1 MTVARAYSATVAG
14 LEGRTVVVEAAASA
28 GLPALTIV
36 GLPDAAVKESRE
48 RIRSALRHVGFPVP
62 PKNVVVNLAPA
73 DLPKSGTALDLAI
86 ALAILAANGD
96 MPAEALRH
104 VTLVGEL
111 ALDGELRPVPGV
123 LSFAEASRREERAL
137 LVPMANAEEAAAVPS
152 LHVYAAPHLGAAIAH
167 LLAREPLPRVA
178 PSAVS
183 QAAAGSEPDLS
194 DVRGQAVARR
204 ALELAAAGGHNILF
218 SGPPGSGKTML
229 ARRLPGILPPLSR
242 EESLE
247 VTRIWS
253 VAGRLPAGSGLLV
266 ERPFRSPHH
275 GASAAALA
283 GGGADPRPGELSLAH
298 FGVLFLD
305 ELPEFRRDA
314 LEALREPLEDG
325 VVSVARVAG
334 AKTFPARFL
343 LVGAMNPCPCG
354 FRGDPRRACSCSP
367 RDVARYRRKIS
378 GPLLDRIDLHVE
390 VPALAAADLSGDGDG
405 EASRAVRAR
414 VEAARGLQ
422 AARSGDP
429 RLVNAAL
436 PGRLAR
442 TILKAA
448 PEARALLTRAVDR
461 LTLSAR
467 AFQRVLR
474 VARTIADLETAPL
487 IHPAHVA
494 EALRY
499 RPAPDSA
506 IPV

>member
-28 GLPALTIV
+28 GLPSLTIA

-73 DLPKSGTALDLAI
+73 DLPKSGTALDLAV

-96 MPAEALRH
+96 LPAEALRR

-123 LSFAEASRREERAL
+123 LSFAEVSRREERAL
-137 LVPMANAEEAAAVPS
+137 LVPTGNAEEAAAVPS
-152 LHVYAAPHLGAAIAH
+152 LHVFAAPHLGAAIAH

-178 PSAVS
+178 PSAVPR
-183 QAAAGSEPDLS
+183 AAAGSEPDLA

-218 SGPPGSGKTML
+218 SGPLGSGKTML

-325 VVSVARVAG
+325 VVSIARVAG
-334 AKTFPARFL
+334 ARTFPARFL
-343 LVGAMNPCPCG
+343 LVGAMNPC
-354 FRGDPRRACSCSP
+354 SCSP
-367 RDVARYRRKIS
+367 HDVARYRRKIS

-390 VPALAAADLSGDGDG
+390 VPALAASDLGGDGDG

-414 VEAARGLQ
+414 VEAARALQ
-422 AARSGDP
+422 AARNGDP
-429 RLVNAAL
+429 RLVNEAL
-436 PGRLAR
+436 PARLAR
-442 TILKAA
+442 TILKTS
-448 PEARALLTRAVDR
+448 PDARALLTRAVDR

-467 AFQRVLR
+467 GFQRVLR
-474 VARTIADLETAPL
+474 VARTIADLEEAPV
-487 IHPAHVA
+487 IQPAHIA

-499 RPAPDSA
+499 RPARDSA
-506 IPV
+506 LLT

>member
-1 MTVARAYSATVAG
+1 MTVARAYSAAVAG
-14 LEGRTVVVEAAASA
+14 LEGRTVVVEAAIGA

-48 RIRSALRHVGFPVP
+48 RIRSALRHVGFPAP
-62 PKNVVVNLAPA
+62 AKSVVINLAPA

-96 MPAEALRH
+96 LPATALER

-123 LSFAEASRREERAL
+123 LSFAEASRREERSL
-137 LVPMANAEEAAAVPS
+137 IVPTANAEEAAAVPS
-152 LHVYAAPHLGAAIAH
+152 LSVFAAPHLGAAIAH
-167 LLAREPLPRVA
+167 LLARELLPRA
-178 PSAVS
+178 MPSPVPPPT
-183 QAAAGSEPDLS
+183 AGSAPDLA

-204 ALELAAAGGHNILF
+204 ALEIAASGGHNILF

-242 EESLE
+242 EESLD

-334 AKTFPARFL
+334 SRTFPARFL

-390 VPALAAADLSGDGDG
+390 VPALAASDLGADGDG
-405 EASRAVRAR
+405 EASVFVRTR
-414 VEAARGLQ
+414 VEAARTLQ
-422 AARSGDP
+422 AARNGDS

-436 PGRLAR
+436 SGRSAR
-442 TILKAA
+442 AILKAA
-448 PEARALLTRAVDR
+448 PDARALLTRAVDR

-474 VARTIADLETAPL
+474 VARTIADLENAAVIEPS
-487 IHPAHVA
+487 HVA

-506 IPV
+506 NAT